1 MMYKPLLKRMIPIL
15 ALLAGIVSCSREPVD
30 PSVVGEEGGI
40 LIALD
45 QSART
50 VVIKSDDEEESSL
63 PPVDSFWV
71 EVYNSSAVRLYRD
84 LYANAK
90 DQVLKLN
97 AGDFRLVAHH
107 GDSLGAGFGKPYYL
121 ADSLFTVH
129 GYNTTHGV
137 PEVVSATA
145 KLANVKLAVRFG
157 ENLQTYYSN
166 YYAVVRHEH
175 FTKKKV
181 RFNRT
186 ETREGYIPGGNLYL
200 EVFAQLAGTGMQ
212 DGGVRDSIVYF
223 KSAVKA
229 YDPND
234 FVTFNVDCG
243 EREGF
248 LDVNILVDKEVE
260 LVEQNVEIPSTAL
273 PKEAPYFMFRGTKGT
288 SFIYSFPVGAGSNVA
303 DATVSLSAPGGI
315 AAASLAI
322 NNSYLTG
329 TLGLPAT
336 VDLINLEPTE
346 KAALNNAGITWNVA
360 AEALYG
366 FINVCGVTPV
376 LSIHSDYHAAD
387 PTVATFTMTVVDN
400 YGKSATAVLNMNGEP
415 IEATIHCLDY
425 NIWGWKMVSPYA
437 IITNVNNV
445 NTAADLRLQYSLDGN
460 SWSTVT
466 KTSISG
472 NRVNFNNATGLTAGR
487 NYKFRVIAN
496 QNTDNVSS
504 ITEIPTEDPEQVPN
518 AGFEEYTENSF
529 ICDGLGSYGQLIG
542 LSADITWWQP
552 YTDTKFWAVNS
563 PVSMRKTANGPDAY
577 TDYKSFPTVSWINDG
592 YSGKGVMIATI
603 GEDTNGS
610 DWTTNSGYHVGE
622 LFVGRGNDQQYDDW
636 AKVSEGG
643 TFSNRPASLKFMYKL
658 DVPAS
663 GYAPFYVHIEI
674 LDADGNVIGQGT
686 KNDVKTDV
694 SSWTACTI
702 PVSYSVTNKKAA
714 SIKMSF
720 MSCQNASDKPKVGD
734 SGSLLYFY
742 RVDVNTLSGSHRIH
756 AANILYLDNVEM
768 LYQ

>member
-1 MMYKPLLKRMIPIL
+1 MMYKPLLKRMIPVL
-15 ALLAGIVSCSREPVD
+15 ALLAGFVSCSREPVD

-40 LIALD
+40 RIALD
-45 QSART
+45 RDERI
-50 VVIKSDDEEESSL
+50 VIVKGDDDEESSV
-63 PPVDSFWV
+63 PPADSFWV

-107 GDSLGAGFGKPYYL
+107 GDSLGYGFGKPYYL
-121 ADSLFTVH
+121 ADAPFTVH
-129 GYNTTHGV
+129 GYATTGGV
-137 PEVVSATA
+137 PETVSATA
-145 KLANVKLAVRFG
+145 KLSNVKLAVNFG

-166 YYAVVRHEH
+166 YYAVVRHES
-175 FTKKKV
+175 FSKKKV

-212 DGGVRDSIVYF
+212 DGGVRDSIVYY
-223 KSAVKA
+223 KSAAKA
-229 YDPND
+229 YEPND

-243 EREGF
+243 EREG
-248 LDVNILVDKEVE
+248 LIDVNILVDNSVE
-260 LVEQNVEIPSTAL
+260 LVEESVEIPSTAL
-273 PKEAPYFMFRGTKGT
+273 PKDPPYFMFRGIKGD
-288 SFIYSFPVGAGSNVA
+288 SFVYSFPAGIGADVA

-315 AAASLAI
+315 AAATLSI
-322 NNSYLTG
+322 NNAYLTDN
-329 TLGLPAT
+329 LGLPSN

-346 KAALNNAGITWNVA
+346 KATLNNAGITWNVA
-360 AEALYG
+360 EDGFYG
-366 FINVCGVTPV
+366 FINVCGVTPT
-376 LSIHSDYHAAD
+376 LSVHGDYHAAN
-387 PTVATFTMTVVDN
+387 PTIATFTMTVVDN
-400 YGKSATAVLNMNGEP
+400 YGKTATAVLNMNGEP

-437 IITNVNNV
+437 VITNVNNV
-445 NTAADLRLQYSLDGN
+445 NASADLRLQYSLDGS
-460 SWSTVT
+460 SWTTVN

-472 NRVNFNNATGLTAGR
+472 KRVNFSNATGLTAGR
-487 NYKFRVIAN
+487 TYKFRVIAN
-496 QNTDNVSS
+496 QNTDNVSA

-529 ICDGLGSYGQLIG
+529 TCDGINGYGSLVGI
-542 LSADITWWQP
+542 SADVTWWQP
-552 YTDTKFWAVNS
+552 YTDSKFWAVNS

-577 TDYKSFPTVSWINDG
+577 TGYKCFPTVSWINDG

-603 GEDTNGS
+603 GEDNNGS
-610 DWTTNSGYHVGE
+610 DWTTNSNYHVGE
-622 LFVGRGNDQQYDDW
+622 LFIGRGNDQQYDDW
-636 AKVSEGG
+636 AKISEGG
-643 TFSNRPASLKFMYKL
+643 SFSNRPASLKFMYKL
-658 DVPAS
+658 DVPSS

-686 KNDVKTDV
+686 KNDVQTDV
-694 SSWTACTI
+694 NNWTACTI

-720 MSCQNASDKPKVGD
+720 MSCQNASDKPKIGD
-734 SGSLLYFY
+734 SGSILYFY
-742 RVDVNTLSGSHRIH
+742 RVDVNTISGSHRIH

>member
-1 MMYKPLLKRMIPIL
+1 MIPIL
-15 ALLAGIVSCSREPVD
+15 ALLAGIVSCSREPVS
-30 PSVVGEEGGI
+30 PSEVGEEGGI
-40 LIALD
+40 LISLD
-45 QSART
+45 RNSRI
-50 VVIKSDDEEESSL
+50 VVKGDDEEESSL

-97 AGDFRLVAHH
+97 AGEFRLVAHH

-121 ADSLFTVH
+121 ADPLFTVH
-129 GYNTTHGV
+129 GYNTTHGE
-137 PEVVSATA
+137 PEVVTATA
-145 KLANVKLAVRFG
+145 KLANVKLAVNFG

-166 YYAVVRHEH
+166 YYAVVRNERY
-175 FTKKKV
+175 TKKKV
-181 RFNRT
+181 RFSRT

-229 YDPND
+229 YEPND
-234 FVTFNVDCG
+234 FVTFSVDCG
-243 EREGF
+243 EREGL

-260 LVEQNVEIPSTAL
+260 LVEQNIEIPSSAL
-273 PKEAPYFMFRGTKGT
+273 PKEGPYFMFHGTRGT
-288 SFIYSFPVGAGSNVA
+288 SFSYEFPVGAGANVA
-303 DATVSLSAPGGI
+303 DATVSFSAPGGI
-315 AAASLAI
+315 AAASLVI

-346 KAALNNAGITWNVA
+346 KATLNNAGITWNVA
-360 AEALYG
+360 DGDLYG
-366 FINVCGVTPV
+366 FINVCGVTPA

-387 PTVATFTMTVVDN
+387 PTVATFTMTVVDD
-400 YGKSATAVLNMNGEP
+400 YGKSSTAVLNMDGVP
-415 IEATIHCLDY
+415 IEATVHCLDY

-437 IITNVNNV
+437 YITNVNNV
-445 NTAADLRLQYSLDGN
+445 SASADLRLQYSLDGN
-460 SWSTVT
+460 TWSTVD

-472 NRVNFNNATGLTAGR
+472 NRVNFNNATGLVAG
-487 NYKFRVIAN
+487 NTYKFRVIAN
-496 QNTDNVSS
+496 QNADNVSS

-518 AGFEEYTENSF
+518 AGFEEYTESAF
-529 ICDGLGSYGQLIG
+529 TCDGLAGIGQVIG
-542 LSADITWWQP
+542 ISADATWWQP
-552 YTDTKFWAVNS
+552 YTTTKFWAVNS

-577 TDYKSFPTVSWINDG
+577 TDYKIFPTVSVIGSDG
-592 YSGKGVMIATI
+592 GSYQGSKSLMIATI

-610 DWTTNSGYHVGE
+610 DWTTDSDYHVGE
-622 LFVGRGNDQQYDDW
+622 LFVGRGNDLQYDDW

-643 TFSNRPASLKFMYKL
+643 SFSNRPASLKFMYKL
-658 DVPAS
+658 DVPSS
-663 GYAPFYVHIEI
+663 GYAPFYVHIEM
-674 LDADGNVIGQGT
+674 LDAEGNIIGQGT

-694 SSWTACTI
+694 SNWTACTI
-702 PVSYSVTNKKAA
+702 PVSYSITNKKAA

-720 MSCQNASDKPKVGD
+720 MSCQNASDKPKIGD
-734 SGSLLYFY
+734 SGSILYFY
-742 RVDVNTLSGSHRIH
+742 RVDVTTLSGDHRIH
-756 AANILYLDNVEM
+756 AANILYLDNIEM